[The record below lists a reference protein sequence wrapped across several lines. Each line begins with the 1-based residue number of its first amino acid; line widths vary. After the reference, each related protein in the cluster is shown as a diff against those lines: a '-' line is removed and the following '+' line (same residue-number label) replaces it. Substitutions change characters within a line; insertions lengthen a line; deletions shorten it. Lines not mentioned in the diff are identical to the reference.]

1 MTGTGTSDNPKI
13 IENYDDFIE
22 FLTEFPSDETTI
34 ATFNEVHPMYYSL
47 NSNLDFRKNV
57 YQNKDISIHAS
68 FTDATSLY
76 SKVLNM
82 NGHKISNFFMNNSR
96 IWSVKSNTKT
106 YRISGGIIDS
116 WILKNSNFQGPNYE
130 QSVLEFNECSVS
142 MCMIGEN
149 KMTVHPKCNIT
160 LFNNNSALMSIT
172 HNNTTSFVRNANYSN
187 ICGNYIGFVKCA
199 VTMQYY
205 PNKYYFNQYST
216 RYNQG
221 GTSHFANM
229 MQLMKFDNTEAKIY
243 VSRPPAPFT
252 GDLYNSKYDAE
263 ISTHFGISITNFSD
277 IIIKTKLLPC
287 QVQQINTSSNGYST
301 GGIMSPLFYKLI
313 DSIVKIHPEEFYS
326 LDNGTYS
333 SAGGNIFFTKP
344 DEIHT
349 KTCLSFSGFLRFNV
363 VSGTSTTGT
372 SVLYVDKSKSNKMQ
386 CTSIEGFRGSD
397 TTSEESKNIIY
408 TMDES
413 NLSDAEWLIDNGI
426 VCLDKTTDTGE

>member
-34 ATFNEVHPMYYSL
+34 ATFNEVNPMYYSL

-68 FTDATSLY
+68 FTDAASLY

-149 KMTVHPKCNIT
+149 KMTVHPNGNLPLFSNNMVLYTIT
-160 LFNNNSALMSIT
+160 DNS
-172 HNNTTSFVRNANYSN
+172 NTSFTKKGGSNYTN

-216 RYNQG
+216 SYGSG
-221 GTSHFANM
+221 GNTSCFANM

-243 VSRPPAPFT
+243 VSRPPAPFV
-252 GDLYNSKYDAE
+252 GDFQTNLADSVDAE
-263 ISTHFGISITNFSD
+263 PFTHFGISIVNFSD

-287 QVQQINTSSNGYST
+287 KVGAIDGNSICHVRIN
-301 GGIMSPLFYKLI
+301 PLFYKLV
-313 DSIVKIHPEEFYS
+313 DSIVKIYPDEFYCF
-326 LDNGTYS
+326 
-333 SAGGNIFFTKP
+333 AGNNRILFTKT
-344 DEIHT
+344 DVIHT
-349 KTCLSFSGFLRFNV
+349 NKMSSLTGDLIFNM
-363 VSGTSTTGT
+363 VSGRSTTGT
-372 SVLYVDKSKSNKMQ
+372 SLLYVDTSKSNAMK
-386 CTSIEGFRGSD
+386 CTSIVGYTTD
-397 TTSEESKNIIY
+397 TSVESKNIIY
-408 TMDES
+408 SIDKS

-426 VCLDKTTDTGE
+426 VCLDKTADTGA

>member
-34 ATFNEVHPMYYSL
+34 ATFNEVNPMYYSL

-68 FTDATSLY
+68 FTDAASLY

-149 KMTVHPKCNIT
+149 KTTVHPNDT
-160 LFNNNSALMSIT
+160 YGLFNKNANVSTITGNSASFT
-172 HNNTTSFVRNANYSN
+172 KADGNTNHLN

-216 RYNQG
+216 SFKEIGN
-221 GTSHFANM
+221 SHFANM

-243 VSRPPAPFT
+243 VSRPPAPFI
-252 GDLYNSKYDAE
+252 GDFYNSIYDAE
-263 ISTHFGISITNFSD
+263 AWTYFGISITNFSD
-277 IIIKTKLLPC
+277 IIIKTNLLPS
-287 QVQQINTSSNGYST
+287 QPTEVHAST
-301 GGIMSPLFYKLI
+301 GGFGGCSIMSPLFYKLV
-313 DSIVKIHPEEFYS
+313 DSIVKIYPGGFYAFDS
-326 LDNGTYS
+326 YN
-333 SAGGNIFFTKP
+333 NIWITKT
-344 DEIHT
+344 DDVHT
-349 KTCLSFSGFLRFNV
+349 KKCDTMSGVLRFNV
-363 VSGTSTTGT
+363 VPGTSTTGT
-372 SVLYVDKSKSNKMQ
+372 SLLFVDATKVSEMK
-386 CTSIEGFRGSD
+386 CTSIEGFKGSNS
-397 TTSEESKNIIY
+397 TSEESKNIIY

-413 NLSDAEWLIDNGI
+413 KLSDAEWLIDNGI